1 MGSQVRVLYRAPH
14 VKVPES
20 LRFRGF
26 RYFDELGVWK
36 NLPNH
41 LKSYKNCRSLTAK
54 KQAALIY
61 WAACFC
67 ISGCLKIRPAHEII
81 QRHTVYIGK
90 AARPSYVTAIEAA
103 QSLCLYVVFAGCVM
117 VRIIICKC
125 NCILSNKWG
134 AVQITRCPFYPRRA
148 GKTHR
153 EKIFAPCLPKYLR
166 SVRILYHTR
175 KTAKLYHLPT

>member
-117 VRIIICKC
+117 VLITTLIISKKPGNTGISRD
-125 NCILSNKWG
+125 IRTEFTTDLLLSD
-134 AVQITRCPFYPRRA
+134 
-148 GKTHR
+148 
-153 EKIFAPCLPKYLR
+153 
-166 SVRILYHTR
+166 
-175 KTAKLYHLPT
+175 